1 MKNAKTVYPFTAI
14 VGQEKMK
21 KALMLN
27 VINPLLGG
35 VLIRGE
41 KGTAKST
48 AVRALVE
55 LLPKRTQVEGCIFG
69 CDPHDKSSMCSKCMG
84 KADKSQEL
92 TEVEGKMKVVDL
104 PVSATEDR
112 VVGTL
117 DI

>member
-1 MKNAKTVYPFTAI
+1 MKNTKIVYPFTAI

-55 LLPKRTQVEGCIFG
+55 LLPKEHKWKVVFG
-69 CDPHDKSSMCSKCMG
+69 CDPYDKSSMCNMLE
-84 KADKSQEL
+84 KADKNQNGL
-92 TEVEGKMKVVDL
+92 K
-104 PVSATEDR
+104 
-112 VVGTL
+112 
-117 DI
+117 